1 MRSRAATLLNLLIS
15 SHAARSET
23 KFNIGTCKSCVLCH
37 HVPSLLHFIDVVL
50 FADYRRSYLAHKV
63 SITSKTKFSRSLHRR
78 NLAPRAARSAES
90 SAAGGQPARQC
101 AGISNAVARLMMWLP
116 PNVSIQAIVAAIRR
130 LLLGGGWQ
138 YANTCAVLLLK
149 LRPLLFCALYA
160 AGQRWAAWASCIA
173 CDIAA
178 IKLVRLVNAAVK
190 DDLLLTHLTDS
201 AYSAAHAHG
210 MVDSNAMA
218 AVQSSGG
225 KLQLYL
231 LRNPFYN
238 ATVRVSLPSTS

>member
-1 MRSRAATLLNLLIS
+1 
-15 SHAARSET
+15 
-23 KFNIGTCKSCVLCH
+23 
-37 HVPSLLHFIDVVL
+37 
-50 FADYRRSYLAHKV
+50 
-63 SITSKTKFSRSLHRR
+63 
-78 NLAPRAARSAES
+78 
-90 SAAGGQPARQC
+90 
-101 AGISNAVARLMMWLP
+101 
-116 PNVSIQAIVAAIRR
+116 
-130 LLLGGGWQ
+130 
-138 YANTCAVLLLK
+138 VLLLK

-218 AVQSSGG
+218 AVQILGWQVTVVLAAKSV
-225 KLQLYL
+225 LQCNRKSFFALGIL
-231 LRNPFYN
+231 I
-238 ATVRVSLPSTS
+238 VR